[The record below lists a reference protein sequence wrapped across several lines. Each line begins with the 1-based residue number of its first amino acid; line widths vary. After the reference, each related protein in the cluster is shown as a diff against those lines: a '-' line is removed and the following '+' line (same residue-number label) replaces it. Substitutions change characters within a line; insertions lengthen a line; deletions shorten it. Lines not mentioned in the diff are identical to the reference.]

1 MTTWLVLGSI
11 VLLLA
16 LLISGRVQAFKA
28 FVGLVFI
35 YYLTGLLSLES
46 MLGNFVNPALITL
59 VTLLLVSQ
67 VLEKTQWV
75 QWVGQKLFSR
85 NLRTSIARMGLYVG
99 GGSAMLNNTAV
110 VATLMSSA
118 GKSSD
123 HPPSKLLIPLS
134 YIAILGGTLTL
145 IGTSTH
151 LIINGFVVQAGL
163 PELGMF
169 DFIYVGGIL
178 LVAGSVLLMLLAPRL
193 LPYIKQTNT
202 ETVEYFIEAKLSP
215 NSPLIGKT
223 VQEANLRN
231 LEELF
236 LVQVVSTEG
245 VFAPV
250 SPNYRFTANDRLMFV
265 GDIQAA
271 PKLLLI
277 EGLTLP
283 GSHVKE
289 DKNHFVEVV
298 IAHTSTL
305 LGSTVKEANF
315 RNKFDAA
322 VVAIR
327 RGHETLNCR
336 LSEVV
341 LKAGDTL
348 VLITGADFEKR
359 ENLERN
365 FYFYSK
371 VEIGQHLSEKQ
382 SLLVGIGFLSVIGL
396 AALEWLPLIKGLFIL
411 LALFLMF
418 KLTSFQELRRRLP
431 FELFFIIGAAL
442 GIAGVMLDSGA
453 ANVLAESVLWLFS
466 AWGIWG
472 SFIGIYLLT
481 VLLTELITN
490 NAAAALGFPI
500 ALATSQMLDVSA
512 WPFIMAVAYG
522 ASASFLTP
530 YGYQTN
536 LMVYTPGGYRFTDYI
551 KMGLPV
557 TILYGAIVLTF
568 VPMFFPF

>member
-1 MTTWLVLGSI
+1 M
-11 VLLLA
+11 
-16 LLISGRVQAFKA
+16 
-28 FVGLVFI
+28 
-35 YYLTGLLSLES
+35 
-46 MLGNFVNPALITL
+46 
-59 VTLLLVSQ
+59 
-67 VLEKTQWV
+67 
-75 QWVGQKLFSR
+75 
-85 NLRTSIARMGLYVG
+85 
-99 GGSAMLNNTAV
+99 
-110 VATLMSSA
+110 VATLMSTA
-118 GKSSD
+118 GKSAQ
-123 HPPSKLLIPLS
+123 HAPSKLLIPLS

-145 IGTSTH
+145 VGTSTH
-151 LIINGFVVQAGL
+151 LIINGFVVKAGL

-178 LVAGSVLLMLLAPRL
+178 LVAGTLLLVLLAPKL
-193 LPYIKQTNT
+193 LPLINQKNAQKT
-202 ETVEYFIEAKLSP
+202 EYFIEAKLSAD
-215 NSPLIGKT
+215 SELIGKT
-223 VQEANLRN
+223 VQEANLRQ

-236 LVQVVSTEG
+236 LVQVVSKDG
-245 VFAPV
+245 IFAPV
-250 SPNYRFTANDRLMFV
+250 SPNYRFTPNDRLMFV
-265 GDIQAA
+265 GDIKAA

-277 EGLTLP
+277 PGLTLP
-283 GSHVKE
+283 GTQVKE
-289 DKNHFVEVV
+289 EDNHFIEVV
-298 IAHTSTL
+298 LSHTSTL
-305 LGSTVKEANF
+305 IGSTIKEANF

-327 RGHETLNCR
+327 RGHETLDCR
-336 LSEVV
+336 LADVK

-348 VLITGADFEKR
+348 VLITGADFDKR
-359 ENLERN
+359 ENLEKN

-371 VEIGQHLSEKQ
+371 VDIGRNLTDKQ
-382 SLLVGIGFLSVIGL
+382 SLFVGFGFLSVIVL
-396 AALEWLPLIKGLFIL
+396 SAFELLPLIKGLFIL
-411 LALFLMF
+411 LALFLVF

-431 FELFFIIGAAL
+431 FELFFIIGSAL
-442 GIAGVMLDSGA
+442 GIASVMLDTGA

-466 AWGIWG
+466 AWGVWG

-536 LMVYTPGGYRFTDYI
+536 LMVYTPGGYRFTDYV
-551 KMGLPV
+551 KMGLPI